1 LNFALLLLISF
12 AALLLPLLV
21 WVLRGPRQLAKRDD
35 GLRSKEDFGRRHMT
49 YFPQVR
55 QAFAAED
62 FAFLSSRGS
71 RELTWRVRRERQK
84 IALVYLGFLRGDFLR
99 LWKLARVTASLSPQ
113 VGVAQ
118 EFARLR
124 LGLAFYLRYEMV
136 RLKFI
141 FGFAPLPALGSLSEL
156 VSGLALRLETTM
168 KELGE
173 RSAAA
178 AKLASS
184 LDGRGADA
192 S

>member
-1 LNFALLLLISF
+1 MNFPLLLLIGF

-21 WVLRGPRQLAKRDD
+21 WVLRGPRQLANRHDD
-35 GLRSKEDFGRRHMT
+35 LRSTEELGRRHLT

-55 QAFAAED
+55 QAFAADD
-62 FAFLSSRGS
+62 FAFLALRGS
-71 RELTWRVRRERQK
+71 PKLTRRVRRERRK
-84 IALVYLGFLRGDFLR
+84 IALVYLGFLRADFLK
-99 LWKLARVTASLSPQ
+99 LWKLARVTASLSPR

-118 EFARLR
+118 EIARFR
-124 LGLAFYLRYEMV
+124 LGLSFYLRYEIV
-136 RLKFI
+136 RLKFM

-156 VSGLALRLETTM
+156 VSGLAIRLETTM

-178 AKLASS
+178 AQLASS